1 MTIENSDRRWQ
12 SIAIPDAPPPKGAYS
27 PGVRA
32 GDLVFVSG
40 QVPRDPRTG
49 ALVGEDV
56 AEQTRQVLRNVAGV
70 LAAAGASLSDVV
82 SATVYLTNVDDWGA
96 FDAVYRETFAP
107 PFPTRAVVGAALR
120 GILVEISA
128 VAYVGARA

>member
-1 MTIENSDRRWQ
+1 MTTENAGQQWQ
-12 SIAIPDAPPPKGAYS
+12 SIALSDAPPPKGAYS

-70 LAAAGASLSDVV
+70 LAAAGASLRDVV
-82 SATVYLTNVDDWGA
+82 SVTVYLTNVDDWST
-96 FDAVYRETFAP
+96 FDAVYREAFSP
-107 PFPTRAVVGAALR
+107 PFPTRAVVGAVLR
-120 GILVEISA
+120 GILVEMSA
-128 VAYVGARA
+128 VAYVGDRV